1 MWGGGR
7 AGDPAGG
14 RGATRRDATRPG
26 AWSQGGSPACPV
38 SRAARSRA
46 RGAEPAGRGGRAE
59 GRGAGSGDP
68 GAEGATSMAGAVG
81 RGLVAEGVGRGGRR
95 HWVPSAG
102 ILGSP
107 AGALGVAGGPG
118 SPRGHAEA
126 PGYQWLSD
134 SGATPRCLRVSH
146 ACPPC
151 RRPGRRRGAAAC
163 LMRVESCRA
172 QRLLNPP
179 WSSGGP
185 QWGRGTRAR
194 VHRGRGSCSRQCRGG
209 RGRGQDPTLQGI
221 MLSLSGG
228 GDRKSVV

>member
-1 MWGGGR
+1 
-7 AGDPAGG
+7 
-14 RGATRRDATRPG
+14 
-26 AWSQGGSPACPV
+26 
-38 SRAARSRA
+38 
-46 RGAEPAGRGGRAE
+46 
-59 GRGAGSGDP
+59 
-68 GAEGATSMAGAVG
+68 MAGTVG

-134 SGATPRCLRVSH
+134 SGATPRYLRVSH

-151 RRPGRRRGAAAC
+151 TRPGRRRGAAAC
-163 LMRVESCRA
+163 VMRVESCRA
-172 QRLLNPP
+172 QRILNLP

-194 VHRGRGSCSRQCRGG
+194 VHRGKGSCPRHCRRWEGAWTEPCLSGCNVEPVG
-209 RGRGQDPTLQGI
+209 RGRVFASWFLEGWLERKDCWASGRERLESESEWRPGL
-221 MLSLSGG
+221 MLPEFGCHG
-228 GDRKSVV
+228 P